1 MSGFFETTEAQAL
14 LGEGFQII
22 AAASNLVQGIHIA
35 LVRQGSEKKLFV
47 SRPRPGFNGLPYRN
61 GLLCPLNW
69 QNARALMSLIPEL
82 QPKRVPPG
90 PSFGFGDRLGLATP
104 GHVQAVAGAS
114 VFPIFVQ
121 QSMRENA
128 RTGRSFSDVLT
139 DAIFGVFQAGYTQG
153 YGADADHL
161 KSVDEARNAARLGYS
176 FFTCDPSDFLGSE
189 SSGHAEELSCLR
201 VKRPW
206 SELQAAYLNQTFHVP
221 GVGDLRFTKEELL
234 SFAVK
239 YWKALDFVEE
249 MYRAL
254 SEELPQGFDFEL
266 SIDETSE
273 PTTVKEHVFLVLEL
287 RRRGV
292 QLTSLAPRFPGD
304 MEKGVDYR
312 GDLEEFRR
320 ALRAHVAIARFTGPY
335 RISLHSGSDKWSLYP
350 ILAQETAGLWH
361 VKTAGTSYLI
371 ALEVLARFCPAL
383 FREILILARASFSV
397 DRQSYHIS
405 TIPQEFPDFQSLRDD
420 DLLGLFQ
427 VFSVRQMLHVTFG
440 SVLKKYG
447 EDIKRELL
455 RYEQEYHKALA
466 QHLGRHLQ
474 ALGVRDDVRV

>member
-1 MSGFFETTEAQAL
+1 MLGFFEAPEVQAL
-14 LGEGFQII
+14 LGNGFQII
-22 AAASNLVQGIHIA
+22 AVAPNLSQETHIA
-35 LVRQGSEKKLFV
+35 LVRKGSEKKLFI
-47 SRPRPGFNGLPYRN
+47 SRPRSGFNGLPYRN

-104 GHVQAVAGAS
+104 GHVQALAEAS
-114 VFPIFVQ
+114 VFPIFAQ

-139 DAIFGVFQAGYTQG
+139 DAIFGIFQAGYTQG

-176 FFTCDPSDFLGSE
+176 FFTCDLSDFLGSG
-189 SSGHAEELSCLR
+189 SSGHGEELACVR
-201 VKRPW
+201 AKCPW
-206 SELQAAYLNQTFHVP
+206 SELQAAYLNRTFHVP
-221 GVGDLRFTKEELL
+221 GLGELRFTKKELL
-234 SFAVK
+234 FFALK
-239 YWKALDFVEE
+239 YWKALVFAEE
-249 MYRAL
+249 MYQVL

-266 SIDETSE
+266 SIDETTE
-273 PTTVKEHVFLVLEL
+273 PTTVKEHLFLVLEL

-292 QLTSLAPRFPGD
+292 QLTGLAPRFPGN

-320 ALRAHVAIARFTGPY
+320 ALRAHVAIARSTGPY
-335 RISLHSGSDKWSLYP
+335 RISLHSGSDKWSIYP
-350 ILAQETAGLWH
+350 ILAQETTGFWH

-371 ALEVLARFCPAL
+371 ALEVLARFCPTL
-383 FREILILARASFSV
+383 FREILLLARACFSV

-405 TIPQEFPDFQSLRDD
+405 TISQEFPDFQSLRDD
-420 DLLGLFQ
+420 DLPGLFQ

-440 SVLKKYG
+440 SVLQKYG

-466 QHLGRHLQ
+466 QHLGRHLH
-474 ALGVRDDVRV
+474 ALGVKDDV